1 MTNKE
6 YILETIKRVVPDS
19 EWCGDSKDQE
29 SFNSISIQLEA
40 VEIILDKLLKHI
52 YIGGQEENWN
62 AKRIMKEKQEALKEL
77 INEYNY
83 LFELV
88 GYRVVELDEE
98 N

>member
-1 MTNKE
+1 MTDKE
-6 YILETIKRVVPDS
+6 YILETIKRVIPDS
-19 EWCGDSKDQE
+19 EWYGDSKDQE
-29 SFNSISIQLEA
+29 SFNNISIQLEA

-62 AKRIMKEKQEALKEL
+62 AMRIMKEKQDALKEL
-77 INEYNY
+77 INEYSY

-88 GYRVVELDEE
+88 NYKVVELEEE